1 MEEKIERLIEIMKGK
16 GFLTKQEIEDAIRK
30 TPREFFV
37 PKQHKEEAYEDR
49 PIETKNMQTI
59 SQPSVV
65 ARMTEWLDVK
75 PKMKVLEIGAGS
87 GWQSAIIAKL
97 VYPETVYAV
106 EKHADLVE
114 FARNNLRNA
123 NVNNVQVIH
132 GDGILGF
139 PKEAPFDRI
148 IITAACENIPN
159 PLIDQLSEG
168 GILLAPIG
176 KNTQK
181 LVMFQK
187 TKQGMVEK
195 KIEDG
200 YVFVP
205 LVGNYNK

>member
-1 MEEKIERLIEIMKGK
+1 M
-16 GFLTKQEIEDAIRK
+16 
-30 TPREFFV
+30 

-148 IITAACENIPN
+148 IITAACENTPN

-195 KIEDG
+195 KIEYG

-205 LVGNYNK
+205 LVGNYNG

>member
-1 MEEKIERLIEIMKGK
+1 MEEKIEKLIQIMKNK
-16 GFLTKQEIEDAIRK
+16 GFLTKREIEDAIRK

-37 PKQHKEEAYEDR
+37 PKQHKEEAYEDK

-97 VYPETVYAV
+97 VYPETTYAV

-123 NVNNVQVIH
+123 NVDNVQVIH
-132 GDGILGF
+132 GDGIIGF
-139 PKEAPFDRI
+139 PKKAPFDRI
-148 IITAACENIPN
+148 IITAACEKIPDS
-159 PLIDQLSEG
+159 LIDQLSEG

-205 LVGNYNK
+205 LVGNYN

>member
-16 GFLTKQEIEDAIRK
+16 GFLTKHEIEDAIRK

-37 PKQHKEEAYEDR
+37 PKQHKEEAYDDR

-75 PKMKVLEIGAGS
+75 PKLKVLEVGAGS

-97 VYPETVYAV
+97 AYPETVYAI

-139 PKEAPFDRI
+139 PKKAPFDRI
-148 IITAACENIPN
+148 IITAACEKIPN
-159 PLIDQLSEG
+159 SLIDQLSKG

-181 LVMFQK
+181 LVLFQK
-187 TKQGMVEK
+187 TKQGIVEK

-205 LVGNYNK
+205 LVGNYND

>member
-1 MEEKIERLIEIMKGK
+1 MIKEKIEKLIQIMKDK
-16 GFLTKQEIEDAIRK
+16 GFLTKYEIEDAIRK

-65 ARMTEWLDVK
+65 ARMTEWLDAK
-75 PKMKVLEIGAGS
+75 QKMKVLEIGAGS

-123 NVNNVQVIH
+123 NVGNVQVIH
-132 GDGILGF
+132 GDGIRGF
-139 PKEAPFDRI
+139 SEKAPYDRI
-148 IITAACENIPN
+148 IITAACEKIPSS
-159 PLIDQLSEG
+159 LIDQLSEG

-181 LVMFQK
+181 LVKFQK
-187 TKQGMVEK
+187 TKQGVVEK

-205 LVGNYNK
+205 MVGNYN